1 MEQELTFDTLVK
13 DPITRLVMA
22 SDGVSE
28 AEFVA
33 LLAGAR
39 RALALQSLA
48 LQTSARGPQRGE
60 ADIIPFPLPGCAA

>member
-39 RALALQSLA
+39 RALALHASPRVA
-48 LQTSARGPQRGE
+48 QRGE

>member
-39 RALALQSLA
+39 RALALHA
-48 LQTSARGPQRGE
+48 SARVPQRGE

>member
-39 RALALQSLA
+39 RALALHA
-48 LQTSARGPQRGE
+48 SARAPQRGQ
-60 ADIIPFPLPGCAA
+60 ADIIPFPPPSCAA